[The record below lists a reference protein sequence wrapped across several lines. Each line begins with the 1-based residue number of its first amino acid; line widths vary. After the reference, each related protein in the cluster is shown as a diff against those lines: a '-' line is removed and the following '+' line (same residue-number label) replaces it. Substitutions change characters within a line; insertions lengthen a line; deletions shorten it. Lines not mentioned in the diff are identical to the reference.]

1 MIQQKIKEVQ
11 NRIHFVLNGKE
22 PRQKFCARR
31 YYCYI
36 SLHSKLQQLQ
46 CNKANDQ
53 QTFQPIVTTI
63 SFNDNFFWHDWTKTS
78 QKLEKR
84 RKPSD
89 FGSKSSSLLKDDEL
103 YVDSTKAM
111 GKELNIREPKKPKI
125 HDRATSVRHP
135 STNTVIDDTP
145 QIKMDS
151 LPNQPPTEP
160 PCSKSLSLFSSSL
173 LHFFF
178 RSPRSWSSLKT
189 LSIMIISSG
198 NCLTCNVTFT
208 HFL

>member
-1 MIQQKIKEVQ
+1 MEKNLYRNSAPSILQLY
-11 NRIHFVLNGKE
+11 F
-22 PRQKFCARR
+22 
-31 YYCYI
+31 
-36 SLHSKLQQLQ
+36 STLQQLQ

-151 LPNQPPTEP
+151 LSNQPPTEP
-160 PCSKSLSLFSSSL
+160 PCSKPLSLLFLATPFFSKPKEL
-173 LHFFF
+173 KLTEDIIHNDNFF
-178 RSPRSWSSLKT
+178 R
-189 LSIMIISSG
+189 
-198 NCLTCNVTFT
+198 
-208 HFL
+208 